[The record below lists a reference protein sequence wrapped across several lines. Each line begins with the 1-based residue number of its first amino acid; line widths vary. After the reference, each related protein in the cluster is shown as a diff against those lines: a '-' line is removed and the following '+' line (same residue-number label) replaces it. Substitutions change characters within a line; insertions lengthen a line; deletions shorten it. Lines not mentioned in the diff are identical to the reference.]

1 MVEGHGVGRKELPTS
16 PRATK
21 ARAKLLLHIA
31 TPAFVNFVSFCWE
44 ISQKVR
50 KETKGAMI
58 ELGWL
63 ERSCGSGGLGRVD
76 GK

>member
-1 MVEGHGVGRKELPTS
+1 MVEGLRVGRKALPTS

-50 KETKGAMI
+50 KEKKDGGEGLTEILSFGA
-58 ELGWL
+58 
-63 ERSCGSGGLGRVD
+63 SGVT
-76 GK
+76 